1 MAFIRREQGGEL
13 VLSQISSGQRATLVS
28 AVQLVE
34 VEGKLVSDGRFTP
47 VQVQARIQE
56 LGDLLHV
63 VPFGLDAQRAAGF
76 YYARRKPYN
85 LSLGDAL
92 CLGLAETLQADVMT
106 AEYDWASLPDL
117 PFQVLLLRDRSE
129 DKHSGTDL

>member
-13 VLSQISSGQRATLVS
+13 VLHTIISGQRATVVS

-34 VEGKLVSDGRFTP
+34 VEGKLVSEGRLTP
-47 VQVQARIQE
+47 VQVQARIQD
-56 LGDLLHV
+56 LGNLFRV
-63 VPFGLDAQRAAGF
+63 VPFGLDAQQAAGF
-76 YYARRKPYN
+76 YYARRRPYN

-92 CLGLAETLQADVMT
+92 CLGLAEALQADVMT
-106 AEYDWASLPDL
+106 AEHEWASLPNL

-129 DKHSGTDL
+129 DECPGGAR